1 MSDHRLFS
9 LPLLALGAWMYG
21 CAPAQ
26 QAAVAT
32 APRPAADLPAA
43 RVDAS
48 RPTVDPR
55 LMPPPRAPLAGM
67 PDLVGAGFAVTDGG
81 LKAMTADGLPPPVA
95 RALEPLKGRNFANV
109 TEFRAAVEDRIGK
122 PAAGAHLPS
131 ILRHA
136 LVVTL
141 ADPPEPPEGKADLQ
155 PAEAIKRPAVAAAVP
170 PPVTGTVPGSMG
182 SDRFRPVFFDFDR
195 AVIKPEFK
203 SAIAFNADVLKAD
216 RTLKVVIEGHC
227 DERGSTEYNL
237 ALGERR
243 AEAVRKAL
251 VAAGAAPEQLK
262 TVSYGEE
269 RPADPGHGEAAWAKN
284 RRAVIHFQ

>member
-1 MSDHRLFS
+1 MHHRLFS
-9 LPLLALGAWMYG
+9 LPLLALGAWVYG

-26 QAAVAT
+26 QAAVAP
-32 APRPAADLPAA
+32 APRPAADLPAT
-43 RVDAS
+43 RVDSS

-55 LMPPPRAPLAGM
+55 LMPPSRAPLAGM
-67 PDLVGAGFAVTDGG
+67 PDLVGASFTLTDAN
-81 LKAMTADGLPPPVA
+81 LNAMASAGLPPAVT
-95 RALEPLKGRNFANV
+95 RNLEALKGRVFTNV

-122 PAAGAHLPS
+122 PAADTHMPA

-136 LVVTL
+136 LAVTL
-141 ADPPEPPEGKADLQ
+141 AKPPEPPEGKADLQ
-155 PAEAIKRPAVAAAVP
+155 PAEAIKAPAVQAAAP
-170 PPVTGTVPGSMG
+170 PAVVGVIPGSMG

-195 AVIKPEFK
+195 AAIKPEFR
-203 SAIAFNADVLKAD
+203 AVIAFNADVLKAD
-216 RTLKVVIEGHC
+216 RSLTVVIEGHC

-251 VAAGAAPEQLK
+251 VAAGVMPEQMK

-269 RPADPGHGEAAWAKN
+269 RPADPGHNETAWSKN
-284 RRAVIHFQ
+284 RRVVINLQ